1 VVRIAAATNYA
12 ARALVEL
19 AAAPGELLALPAIA
33 QRQSMSLR
41 FLEHIFRDLRA
52 AGLVTSQRGG
62 HGHGGYRLSV
72 PPEQLT
78 LAAVVAATHPAGSP
92 APSSPAPEARPAA
105 VDVLEAV
112 WSALE
117 VETQDFLS
125 GVTIADLADGRLPA
139 RLGRAGRGD
148 TGAGHG

>member
-1 VVRIAAATNYA
+1 
-12 ARALVEL
+12 
-19 AAAPGELLALPAIA
+19 
-33 QRQSMSLR
+33 MSLR

-78 LAAVVAATHPAGSP
+78 LAAVVAATHPAGSA
-92 APSSPAPEARPAA
+92 APSSHPTEARPAS
-105 VDVLEAV
+105 VDVLDAV

-117 VETQDFLS
+117 AETQDFLS
-125 GVTIADLADGRLPA
+125 GVTIADLAGGRLPA
-139 RLGRAGRGD
+139 RVGRASRTDSNREQG
-148 TGAGHG
+148 